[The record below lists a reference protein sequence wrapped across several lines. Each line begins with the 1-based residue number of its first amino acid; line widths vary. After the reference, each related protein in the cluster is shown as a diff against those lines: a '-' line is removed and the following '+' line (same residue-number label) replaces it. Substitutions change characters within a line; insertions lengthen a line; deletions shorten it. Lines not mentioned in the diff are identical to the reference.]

1 MSFLLLAQL
10 ERQPLKK
17 KKDPVNGYVLIN
29 VALVILKVLS
39 PPPSYFNSEEI
50 PFFFLPFFERQQ
62 VQVVCEID
70 AEIEDFKHAC
80 VKFVSFYQGLYGSH
94 QLWHNFVYC

>member
-10 ERQPLKK
+10 ERQPLKKK

-50 PFFFLPFFERQQ
+50 PFFFLPFFERQ
-62 VQVVCEID
+62 
-70 AEIEDFKHAC
+70 
-80 VKFVSFYQGLYGSH
+80 
-94 QLWHNFVYC
+94 